1 MDKYILQCGE
11 ILFSFHLLQRSCRR
25 ARCESE
31 AVAEERVIPRDSSAT
46 DAYQRSCCLLLVL
59 LVPTNALSYQILF
72 CFFWLTFLGVEIFYW
87 SLSSSPKWEF
97 WKLWQSTFIAGRL
110 LYNPRNSHSSD
121 FHCCLWGVVETCQ
134 TFCCLKTQF
143 SW

>member
-59 LVPTNALSYQILF
+59 LVPTNALAFKILF
-72 CFFWLTFLGVEIFYW
+72 LFFFSVDFFGSGDILLKF
-87 SLSSSPKWEF
+87 EF
-97 WKLWQSTFIAGRL
+97 ISKVRVLEVMAIHIYCR
-110 LYNPRNSHSSD
+110 
-121 FHCCLWGVVETCQ
+121 
-134 TFCCLKTQF
+134 
-143 SW
+143 